1 MAKTR
6 TPPIYTTPQDAALA
20 FYQAFE
26 AKNVDAMMGTW
37 ADDEEIVCVHP
48 GGTRLVGYDAVRSGW
63 DQLFSGD
70 ASLTFRLQEIVVIES
85 VGMAM
90 QSAIEVVSL
99 GADGSTRGYAV
110 ATNVFLRTPVGWRL
124 LVHHASS
131 VPAAAAPSAPEGPLH

>member
-26 AKNVDAMMGTW
+26 AKNVDAMMGAW

-63 DQLFSGD
+63 EQLFSGD

-90 QSAIEVVSL
+90 QSAIEQVSL

-124 LVHHASS
+124 LVHHASP
-131 VPAAAAPSAPEGPLH
+131 VPATTAPSAPEGPLH

>member
-26 AKNVDAMMGTW
+26 AKDIDAMMGAW

-63 DQLFSGD
+63 EHLFNGD
-70 ASLTFRLQEIVVIES
+70 ASLSFNLQDIVVIES

-90 QSAIEVVSL
+90 QSAIEQVSL

-124 LVHHASS
+124 LVHHASP
-131 VPAAAAPSAPEGPLH
+131 VPATAAPSAPEGPLH